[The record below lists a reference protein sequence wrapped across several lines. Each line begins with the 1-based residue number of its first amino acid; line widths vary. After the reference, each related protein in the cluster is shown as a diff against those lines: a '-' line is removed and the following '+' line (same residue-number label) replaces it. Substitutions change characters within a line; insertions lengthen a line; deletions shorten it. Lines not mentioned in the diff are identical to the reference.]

1 MVLNWPRLSEEG
13 RSAEQE
19 NGSRDD
25 VGTVPQDRILTLYLA
40 HRGALVNYASGIVG
54 DRARAEDVVQDAY
67 LRLERAER
75 HRKADETLDDPLAYL
90 FHIVRNLAIDVQR
103 HLSRERSRAVSA
115 GAADFV
121 EPAEERPGP
130 EAQAIARDQ
139 LRVLQDAMDE
149 LPKRSRV
156 ALEMYRFGGYRIADV
171 AAHLGVSVGTAHA
184 LVVDA
189 IDHCKTRLA
198 RGR

>member
-1 MVLNWPRLSEEG
+1 M
-13 RSAEQE
+13 
-19 NGSRDD
+19 
-25 VGTVPQDRILTLYLA
+25 PQDRTLALYLA
-40 HRGALVNYASGIVG
+40 HRSALVNYANGIVG

-67 LRLERAER
+67 LRLERAAR

-103 HLSRERSRAVSA
+103 RLSRERSRAVSA
-115 GAADFV
+115 DAAGFV
-121 EPAEERPGP
+121 EPAEDRPGP

-139 LRVLQDAMDE
+139 LRVLQEAMDE

-189 IDHCKTRLA
+189 LDHCKARLA
-198 RGR
+198 RGH